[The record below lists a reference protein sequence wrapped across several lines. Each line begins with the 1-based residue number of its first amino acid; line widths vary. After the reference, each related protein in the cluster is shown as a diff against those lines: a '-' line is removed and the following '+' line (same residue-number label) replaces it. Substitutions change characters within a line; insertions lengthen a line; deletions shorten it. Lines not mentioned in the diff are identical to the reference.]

1 MKIEKTDGGLWIP
14 KQKEKPKKRE
24 RPTKWDCPKCG
35 EPYDTTKQFSEEAT
49 VGSLREDAIPH
60 ITCPA
65 CNKCMG
71 CRK

>member
-35 EPYDTTKQFSEEAT
+35 EPYDTTKQSSEEAT
-49 VGSLREDAIPH
+49 IGSLR
-60 ITCPA
+60 
-65 CNKCMG
+65 
-71 CRK
+71 